1 MSTAPERAL
10 VWLFPPTGAAPL
22 VCGELRR
29 IGGGRK
35 LAFRYDAA
43 WLAHPGA
50 FALAPDL
57 PLMVGDIEPALHLDV
72 HPVFEDAGPDDWGR
86 RVIDRAYQPSRRLL
100 LNYLA
105 LAGQC
110 PVGALGFTWPGQLL
124 QADTLAGLESIEEL
138 LAAVHSVENREPLSE
153 RHARLLKPGTSVGG
167 MRPKALIAIDGQ
179 PWMAKF
185 PSRLD
190 EQDVCGIEGASLRL
204 AYECGI
210 DVAASR
216 LIACGKRQLLLVKR
230 FDRDAEARRQFLS
243 ARTMFES
250 EGLDYSYAHLAQL
263 VRKHSAQPVADA
275 HDLFRRLVFNIVI
288 ENGDDH
294 ERNHGFLRVGRV
306 YRLAPAYDIAPQ
318 LQNTGYQALAISGN
332 EMASALPHALAA
344 AHEFGLGAEE
354 ARSIAAGIVDTV
366 ATRWR
371 AVFHAA
377 GVPQPDIEVV
387 ARFVDPRVAA
397 GEAALR
403 I

>member
-1 MSTAPERAL
+1 MNATPDRAL
-10 VWLFPPTGAAPL
+10 VWLFLPAGGAPIL
-22 VCGELRR
+22 CGELRR

-35 LAFRYDAA
+35 LAFRYDDA
-43 WLAHPGA
+43 WLARPDA

-57 PLMVGDIEPALHLDV
+57 LLKPGEIGPAAQLDV

-86 RVIDRAYQPSRRLL
+86 RVIDSAHQPARRLPL
-100 LNYLA
+100 DYLA
-105 LAGQC
+105 LAGHC
-110 PVGALGFTWPGQLL
+110 PVGALGFSWPGQPLL
-124 QADTLAGLESIEEL
+124 ADALAGLDSIDEL
-138 LAAVHSVENREPLSE
+138 LAAVRSVENREPLSE
-153 RHARLLKPGTSVGG
+153 RHARLLKPATSIGG

-190 EQDVCGIEGASLRL
+190 EEDVCGIEGASLLL
-204 AYECGI
+204 AHACGI
-210 DVAASR
+210 EVAVSQ
-216 LIACGKRQLLLVKR
+216 LITCGKRQVLLVKR
-230 FDRDAEARRQFLS
+230 FDRDADLRHQFLS

-250 EGLDYSYAHLAQL
+250 EGLGYSYAHLAQL
-263 VRKHSAQPVADA
+263 VRKHSAQPGADA

-318 LQNTGYQALAISGN
+318 LQNTGYQAMAISGN
-332 EMASALPHALAA
+332 EMASTLPHALAA
-344 AHEFGLGAEE
+344 AHEFGLGAVE
-354 ARSIAAGIVDTV
+354 ARSIAAGIVGTV
-366 ATRWR
+366 ATHWR
-371 AVFHAA
+371 AVFQAA
-377 GVPQPDIEVV
+377 GVPQPDIELV

-397 GEAALR
+397 GQAALR